1 MEMMVNLYDYDVYT
15 HNYDG
20 HIVNSRCMRAA
31 AAWTA
36 TRLSSHGGIGVA
48 KASTSWSAAR

>member
-48 KASTSWSAAR
+48 KASTS